1 MSKVILYIATSQD
14 GFIADKDGDVN
25 WLSQPED
32 DSDLEVV
39 GYKNLMQRIDTIIM
53 GSNSYKQILG
63 FGNWACVDKK
73 TYVFTS
79 QNIQSEVAHVTNETP
94 FEFMAKLK
102 EQQLKKDIWLLGGA
116 KLAQSFAKYNLID
129 EIILT
134 TVPQILGD
142 GIAID
147 LNLNDLKLMKE
158 KSLRNC
164 MIQQTYF
171 RR

>member
-73 TYVFTS
+73 LMYLLLKIFS
-79 QNIQSEVAHVTNETP
+79 Q
-94 FEFMAKLK
+94 K
-102 EQQLKKDIWLLGGA
+102 
-116 KLAQSFAKYNLID
+116 
-129 EIILT
+129 
-134 TVPQILGD
+134 
-142 GIAID
+142 
-147 LNLNDLKLMKE
+147 
-158 KSLRNC
+158 
-164 MIQQTYF
+164 
-171 RR
+171 